1 MKIKTNVMM
10 MMMNIKGQM
19 FAAAYSDIITM
30 KIERM
35 MMMSIYT
42 STLL

>member
-1 MKIKTNVMM
+1 MKIKTNV

-19 FAAAYSDIITM
+19 FAAAYGDIITM

-42 STLL
+42 SALL